1 MSLTEFGLVV
11 PTQQEIFTS
20 MQKKVQS
27 IFGNDMLTTTDS
39 IMGQFLNIFAERF
52 ASAYE
57 AIQECEDSND
67 PDNAQGKALEDIC
80 AYSSVFRLQPAPSSM
95 YVACIGKIGTL
106 INGGMQSQ
114 IKVPSNNSVFNNVN
128 SVTLSNENCNS
139 IQAKINPIIVAGNYT
154 LSVNGINAL
163 FNAVSTNTT
172 TDVINGLSA
181 SLASKSQFYQI
192 VIVNGTTDQYQIIN
206 NNPLENTKI
215 YVDSNQNILS
225 VTTIAQFQC
234 IQSGAIDA
242 PMGTLQIIAGI
253 SGWDSASNVS
263 VTSLGRDLETYT
275 ELRIRRSASLALT
288 GQWTLVALY
297 ARLKQVPGVSSLNI
311 YENKSMN
318 QDANGLA
325 AKSFLV
331 VVAGGSDRDIATT
344 IWNNKPAG
352 IQTFGGTTGTTVK
365 IYDSQNF
372 PHDISFARPTTLSI
386 NVVVN
391 LKLDSDYWI
400 NPPLQTQIDA
410 IKSGIV
416 QYIYNYC
423 LSLKTGQ
430 DVIAQKMFGIIYQN
444 IPGILNLDIQLGS
457 DKSGLVKVSIYQ
469 IAYVAQQNIIVNQ
482 V

>member
-1 MSLTEFGLVV
+1 MSLTDFGLIV

-20 MQKKVQS
+20 MQKKAEA
-27 IFGNDMLTTTDS
+27 IFGNDLLTTHDS
-39 IMGQFLNIFAERF
+39 SMGQFLNIFAERM
-52 ASAYE
+52 ASVYE
-57 AIQECEDSND
+57 AVQELDDSND

-80 AYSSVFRLQPAPSSM
+80 SYSSVFRLQPQPSSM
-95 YVACIGKIGTL
+95 YVACTGKVETL

-114 IKVPSNNSVFNNVN
+114 VKVTSNNSVFYNVN
-128 SVTLSNENCNS
+128 SFVLSNENCNS
-139 IQAKINPIIVAGNYT
+139 ILAKINPNIVAGNYT
-154 LSVNGINAL
+154 LVVNGITAI
-163 FNAVSTNTT
+163 FNAVTTNTT
-172 TDVINGLSA
+172 TDIINGLAS
-181 SLASKSQFYQI
+181 SLALKSQFYSI
-192 VIVNGTTDQYQIIN
+192 KLMDGTTDQYKIIN

-215 YVDSNQNILS
+215 YIDSNQTIIS
-225 VTTIAQFQC
+225 VTSIAQFQC
-234 IQSGAIDA
+234 VQTGAVDA
-242 PMGTLQIIAGI
+242 PMGNLQIIAGI
-253 SGWDSASNVS
+253 SGWDSARNVS
-263 VTSLGRDLETYT
+263 VTSLGRDLESEA

-288 GQWTLVALY
+288 GQGTLVALY
-297 ARLKQVPGVSSLNI
+297 ARLKQVSGVSSLNI

-318 QDANGLA
+318 PDANGLPP
-325 AKSFLV
+325 KSFLV
-331 VVAGGSDRDIATT
+331 VVAGGSDRDIAST
-344 IWNNKPAG
+344 IWGSKPAG
-352 IQTFGGTTGTTVK
+352 IETFGGTSGTTVK

-372 PHDISFARPTTLSI
+372 PHDISFTRPTTLSI

-391 LKLDSDYWI
+391 LKLDPDYWI

-423 LSLKTGQ
+423 LTLKTGQ

-469 IAYVAQQNIIVNQ
+469 IAYVSQQNIMVNQ